1 MLDAEQVAT
10 MSAMMKNWSQSIHDT
25 LLYVTK
31 MATESANC
39 PVCCLTSWFRGYPA
53 PSDSFHKNA
62 VGMKYATIA
71 LILAIAVR
79 SDTAFSLVRARL

>member
-1 MLDAEQVAT
+1 MLDPEQVAT

-39 PVCCLTSWFRGYPA
+39 SVCCLTSWFRGYPT
-53 PSDSFHKNA
+53 PLYSFHKNA
-62 VGMKYATIA
+62 VGMKYTTIA

-79 SDTAFSLVRARL
+79 CDTWFSLIRARQ